1 VSAQVPL
8 FHFCRPHRAVHGL
21 AHGKEGSALAGVQ
34 RGAVGMPIRRVSR
47 RRLQYVL
54 EAYEESGLSKAQ
66 AEHWGLLTY
75 PAFVGA
81 LHVMRTAPMMRE
93 ADELKRYARFLHHA
107 LVPGDAG

>member
-1 VSAQVPL
+1 
-8 FHFCRPHRAVHGL
+8 
-21 AHGKEGSALAGVQ
+21 
-34 RGAVGMPIRRVSR
+34 MPIRRVSR